1 MKLNETK
8 IDNKWKDRLLWQLS
22 ARIEI
27 FYHNYVNSNN
37 TVTLTLYAAELNLL
51 FSLNIF
57 YFISYQ
63 LPVYVITE
71 SKFSNQMITHLI
83 PTSDNTMSSLE
94 TETNSIPSRRHVLF
108 SNWSSGWA
116 CKKHRPAVHVFAA
129 A

>member
-37 TVTLTLYAAELNLL
+37 TVTLTLYAAKLNLL

-57 YFISYQ
+57 NLLHILSA
-63 LPVYVITE
+63 P
-71 SKFSNQMITHLI
+71 
-83 PTSDNTMSSLE
+83 SL
-94 TETNSIPSRRHVLF
+94 R
-108 SNWSSGWA
+108 
-116 CKKHRPAVHVFAA
+116 KY
-129 A
+129 